1 MASSLVNS
9 ASNWNGLRVGVIVA
23 RHGHTAAARNQLK
36 RRLRE
41 LTRLH
46 LLGEKI
52 VLDVVL
58 RTRADAYVAS
68 FAELRAEI
76 KAVASHLEHWCTSAV
91 FLP

>member
-9 ASNWNGLRVGVIVA
+9 ASNWKGPRVGVIVA
-23 RHGHTAAARNQLK
+23 RHGHTATARNRLK

-52 VLDVVL
+52 VVDVVL
-58 RTRADAYVAS
+58 RTRADAYMAS

-76 KAVASHLEHWCTSAV
+76 EAVASHLEHWRTSAA